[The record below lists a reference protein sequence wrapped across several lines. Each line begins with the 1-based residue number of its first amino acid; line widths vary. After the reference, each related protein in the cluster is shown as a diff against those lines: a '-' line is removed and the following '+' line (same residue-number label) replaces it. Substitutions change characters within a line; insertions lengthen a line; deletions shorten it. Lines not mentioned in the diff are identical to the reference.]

1 MAFIETE
8 QSGEVFVIRLNRPER
23 LNALGVEMDQQLR
36 AALQDFA
43 TNSAEVAILTGTGR
57 GFCAGEDLKETAVR
71 GVPAG
76 DAVDAVHAGDLY
88 GMLEIEKPFIAAV
101 NGFAMGGGFMLVANS
116 DLRVSVSDAVFE
128 VSEAKRWLLGGVSHG
143 HSAGL
148 PMAVTAEMA
157 FGLRF
162 DAERLHQLGFINRLV
177 PTVGDLMGTARAMA
191 DHLLSLPP
199 AARVNTTRM
208 LRAMRPRLDGRL
220 AAFADALHQHGAA
233 SDLVESRRAF
243 AEKRPPVY
251 RGWDDPVDR
260 ARGPV
265 LEGG

>member
-23 LNALGVEMDQQLR
+23 LNALGVEMDEQLR
-36 AALQDFA
+36 AALRTFQ

-71 GVPAG
+71 GVPASG
-76 DAVDAVHAGDLY
+76 DLRDGDLY
-88 GMLEIEKPFIAAV
+88 GMRDIEKPFIAAV
-101 NGFAMGGGFMLVANS
+101 NGFAMGGGFMLVDNC
-116 DLRVSVSDAVFE
+116 DLRVSVSDAIFE
-128 VSEAKRWLLGGVSHG
+128 VSEAKRWLLGGVTHG

-148 PMAVTAEMA
+148 PTAVTAEMA
-157 FGLRF
+157 FGFRF
-162 DAERLHQLGFINRLV
+162 GAGRLHELGFLNRVV
-177 PTVGDLMGTARAMA
+177 PTVDDLMSTARGMA

-208 LRAMRPRLDGRL
+208 LRAMQPRLDGRL
-220 AAFADALHQHGAA
+220 AAFADALREHGAA

-251 RGWDDPVDR
+251 RGWDDPADR

-265 LEGG
+265 LDGG